1 MQHSP
6 DTQHPSDPSRRRA
19 LLDLIDSAIA
29 RSRSARRNDLTD
41 RLTAAR
47 TKVSDPRLRVVVVGG
62 LNQGKSRFVNALL
75 GLEVCSVGDDETTAV
90 PTLVQH
96 GQEPSAELVPTGSAP
111 RIAVPFDDLQQVAP
125 RSAGRDVD
133 RLEVSVPSP
142 LLADGLVFVDTPGV
156 GGHGNPHTAATL
168 TLLATADAVFVVS
181 DASQEFTAPEM
192 SFLRQVQTLCPA
204 SAVLVTKTDVY
215 PHWRAI
221 VDADRE
227 HLQRAG
233 IDLPLLPVSSLL
245 REYALRTEDA
255 SLQQESGFDAIYDF
269 LREQVV
275 ARNADSARLSVAH
288 DVKTV
293 VDHLALGCESE
304 LAALR
309 DPDSGNAA
317 IEDLH
322 RARAATEALRTRAA
336 RWQITLSDGIADLAA
351 DIDHDLRDRLRTV
364 TRDAEASVDDC
375 DPGKEWPR
383 LGQWLAEQVAE
394 SVGDNFVWAHERA
407 EALAGKVA
415 EHFALDDDS
424 LPSLHLGDLSR
435 LLEPVENLSDLE
447 SGRIGLGQK
456 VLVGMKGSYGGVLMF
471 GLVTTLMGM
480 ALVNPISVGAGV
492 VLGTKAYRDDKQ
504 VRLAKRRVD
513 AKSAIRAFTDDVS
526 FQVGKESK
534 DRLRL
539 IQRQLRDHFT
549 EIAEQ
554 TLRSLDESLEAARQA
569 ATVQEQERRR
579 RIGELDTQVAELG
592 RLRER
597 AAELAEVSA

>member
-1 MQHSP
+1 M
-6 DTQHPSDPSRRRA
+6 
-19 LLDLIDSAIA
+19 
-29 RSRSARRNDLTD
+29 
-41 RLTAAR
+41 
-47 TKVSDPRLRVVVVGG
+47 
-62 LNQGKSRFVNALL
+62 NALL

-96 GQEPSAELVPTGSAP
+96 GQEPSAELVPTGSAR
-111 RIAVPFDDLQQVAP
+111 RIAVPLRRPAAGRAP
-125 RSAGRDVD
+125 RSAGRDVE

-233 IDLPLLPVSSLL
+233 LDLPLLPVSSLL

-269 LREQVV
+269 LRDQVV

-293 VDHLALGCESE
+293 VDHLALGRESE

-309 DPDSGNAA
+309 DPESGNAA

-336 RWQITLSDGIADLAA
+336 RWQITA
-351 DIDHDLRDRLRTV
+351 
-364 TRDAEASVDDC
+364 
-375 DPGKEWPR
+375 
-383 LGQWLAEQVAE
+383 
-394 SVGDNFVWAHERA
+394 VGRV
-407 EALAGKVA
+407 
-415 EHFALDDDS
+415 S
-424 LPSLHLGDLSR
+424 
-435 LLEPVENLSDLE
+435 
-447 SGRIGLGQK
+447 
-456 VLVGMKGSYGGVLMF
+456 
-471 GLVTTLMGM
+471 
-480 ALVNPISVGAGV
+480 PISRPTSTTTCATGC
-492 VLGTKAYRDDKQ
+492 
-504 VRLAKRRVD
+504 
-513 AKSAIRAFTDDVS
+513 
-526 FQVGKESK
+526 
-534 DRLRL
+534 
-539 IQRQLRDHFT
+539 
-549 EIAEQ
+549 
-554 TLRSLDESLEAARQA
+554 AR
-569 ATVQEQERRR
+569 
-579 RIGELDTQVAELG
+579 
-592 RLRER
+592 
-597 AAELAEVSA
+597 